1 MLLELLEAF
10 RGHWELIMTSP
21 GGEVGHLARL
31 PYEEWE
37 LLEAAAG

>member
-31 PYEEWE
+31 PYEEWVLSE
-37 LLEAAAG
+37 VGAG